1 LVRFLDHTE
10 TQHGVRVAICHL
22 DNDTALINKDTRGQL
37 ARRGTVFELST
48 PYTAHQNAVAESS
61 KRMTETRSRNMLIA
75 APHLPKALWPYA
87 ACYAVELLNHYPT
100 TAVPC
105 GKTPRQML
113 LEHMKVVNPVP
124 SLHSVRTFGEP
135 GYVHTPVQ
143 KRIESAKF
151 QPRATKMYFVGREGS
166 RIYHMWDSATGKV
179 HRSSSV
185 TWAKHEL
192 VKLPQA
198 LGNKLPQASR
208 NELSQTMGND
218 IPYTQRH
225 SIPLFEPALSLPPN
239 PPYTPTDQDDQESG
253 AGAAQ
258 QPGGEEVIEDKTQ
271 LPELGSGFE
280 FDGLAEGSSFD
291 FDRSIDNNTDNSLQA
306 LADTQAL
313 PPRPKLSIHD
323 EAPRHLDI
331 SASVESR
338 NILQGKQTR
347 KPSHKLAVAMA
358 LHNPRISATLARCFA
373 TAIAEAPAATKL
385 ELPLEPTSM
394 KQARVHIYSK
404 DWLVAEGKEYKSHD
418 DNNTWDIVLILPVCT
433 YALPTKWVYKYKF
446 DDTGKLICFKARLV
460 VCGNRQNI
468 DFWRETYAAVA
479 RSTTLKVLLALV
491 AALNLECDQL
501 DIVTAFLNGWLDKDE
516 DIYIRLPDG
525 RLAKVRKALYGLRRS
540 PRL

>member
-37 ARRGTVFELST
+37 ARRGTVFEPST

-61 KRMTETRSRNMLIA
+61 NRMTETRSRNMLIA

-87 ACYAVELLNHYPT
+87 ARYAVELLNHYPT

-143 KRIESAKF
+143 KRIQSAKF
-151 QPRATKMYFVGREGS
+151 QPCATKMYFVGREGS
-166 RIYHMWDSATGKV
+166 CIYHMWDSATGKV

-198 LGNKLPQASR
+198 LGNKLPQALR
-208 NELSQTMGND
+208 NELSQTMRND

-225 SIPLFEPALSLPPN
+225 SIPLFEPALSLPPT

-253 AGAAQ
+253 GGAAQ

-306 LADTQAL
+306 LADTRAS
-313 PPRPKLSIHD
+313 PPHPKLPIHD

-331 SASVESR
+331 SASVES
-338 NILQGKQTR
+338 
-347 KPSHKLAVAMA
+347 LA
-358 LHNPRISATLARCFA
+358 ISYKASEHASRH
-373 TAIAEAPAATKL
+373 
-385 ELPLEPTSM
+385 TSS
-394 KQARVHIYSK
+394 Q
-404 DWLVAEGKEYKSHD
+404 
-418 DNNTWDIVLILPVCT
+418 
-433 YALPTKWVYKYKF
+433 
-446 DDTGKLICFKARLV
+446 
-460 VCGNRQNI
+460 
-468 DFWRETYAAVA
+468 
-479 RSTTLKVLLALV
+479 
-491 AALNLECDQL
+491 
-501 DIVTAFLNGWLDKDE
+501 
-516 DIYIRLPDG
+516 
-525 RLAKVRKALYGLRRS
+525 S
-540 PRL
+540 P